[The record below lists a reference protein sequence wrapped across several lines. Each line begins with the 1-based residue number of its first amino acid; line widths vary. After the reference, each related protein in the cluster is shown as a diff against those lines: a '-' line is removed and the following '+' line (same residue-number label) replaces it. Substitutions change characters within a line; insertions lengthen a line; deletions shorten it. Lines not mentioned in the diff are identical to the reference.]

1 MSVKRR
7 ERSIEPRKTPI
18 LNRIVDVWVQNDLLD
33 SLLYLDKF
41 TTDRFRVVEIFNV
54 KLNVSYKYSIASV
67 IRFFFLSCKN
77 KTKQDERKWRRE

>member
-33 SLLYLDKF
+33 SLLYLDKL
-41 TTDRFRVVEIFNV
+41 TADRSRVVEIFNV

-67 IRFFFLSCKN
+67 IHFFFLSRKN
-77 KTKQDERKWRRE
+77 KTKQDERK